1 MGCHMKIRMLL
12 CALGSLLISRAA
24 LASGDFVIRGDQS
37 SSLLSEVPIEVTHSD
52 LWLTKKSESAAEEK
66 LRGIL
71 ADIELFTKTDE
82 NQVKNPQEDLVNS
95 SRLSSE
101 PRSGDAP

>member
-1 MGCHMKIRMLL
+1 MRSHMKIRMLL
-12 CALGSLLISRAA
+12 CALGALFVSRAA

-52 LWLTKKSESAAEEK
+52 LWLSKKSESAAEEK
-66 LRGIL
+66 LRGLL
-71 ADIELFTKTDE
+71 ADIELFTKIDE
-82 NQVKNPQEDLVNS
+82 NQVKNSQEDLVNS
-95 SRLSSE
+95 SSLSSE